1 MVLAETKQTKQPNKY
16 RLVEQDR
23 EPRNKPTHL
32 WSVNLQQIQ
41 QEYIMEK
48 NWTVSY
54 KRMKLKH

>member
-54 KRMKLKH
+54 KE